1 MRCRGTASKD
11 VAAKNAGNST
21 AFDSL
26 TRADRTIV
34 RRLVVER
41 LNLLGDPF
49 IQNRVRIVDGIYP
62 EEIGSDGCL
71 RAFFAKS
78 RNMILTFLSP

>member
-11 VAAKNAGNST
+11 VAAKNARNST

-49 IQNRVRIVDGIYP
+49 IQNRVRVVDGILP
-62 EEIGSDGCL
+62 RRDRI
-71 RAFFAKS
+71 
-78 RNMILTFLSP
+78 